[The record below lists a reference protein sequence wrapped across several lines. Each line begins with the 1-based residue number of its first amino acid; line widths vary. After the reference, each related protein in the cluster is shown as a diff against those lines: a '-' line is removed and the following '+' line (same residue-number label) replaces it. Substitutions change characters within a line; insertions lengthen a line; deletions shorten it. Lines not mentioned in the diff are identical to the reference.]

1 MEAVIDALLD
11 WIAGNSAYTTDGI
24 TRPIVVELSPED
36 LTREFYSGVPHLV
49 PDDGVDER
57 LNALYAFGDGPAGTI
72 YILDANTID
81 GAREFDAPHD
91 NPLWREILLHELVH
105 HVQYQTGEADTW
117 QCSSQGE
124 VAAYTLGGRYL
135 KQRYTDDPM
144 GNRNFWAR
152 VYARC

>member
-105 HVQYQTGEADTW
+105 HVQRVTGAYDRFPCRNFGEREAYD
-117 QCSSQGE
+117 
-124 VAAYTLGGRYL
+124 LGGKFL
-135 KQRYTDDPM
+135 KQRYARDPLP
-144 GNRNFWAR
+144 NRVFWATI
-152 VYARC
+152 YSRC